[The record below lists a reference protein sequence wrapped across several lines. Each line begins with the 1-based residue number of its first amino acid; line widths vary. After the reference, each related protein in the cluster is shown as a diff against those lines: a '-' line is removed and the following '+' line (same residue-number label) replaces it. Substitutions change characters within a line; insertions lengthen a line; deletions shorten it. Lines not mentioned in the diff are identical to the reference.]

1 MNWTVSFSLNECR
14 FLTCVESL
22 AQDHEG
28 EFDNE
33 DEMLYRS
40 LGLLAAGA
48 EGLGDED
55 GDDEGL
61 EEDELDGD
69 LGEEEEAQG
78 ESYVATP
85 DTSALGALEAAMAW
99 ARSGPEGAVE
109 PAADEYTDD
118 DDVGY
123 RRIQISDAEF
133 YQFVPEHVIPPAG
146 KNGRDLVHDSFDLK
160 VRFVKL

>member
-1 MNWTVSFSLNECR
+1 MSFSLNVW

-61 EEDELDGD
+61 EEDELEGD
-69 LGEEEEAQG
+69 LGEEEAQG

-133 YQFVPEHVIPPAG
+133 YQFAPEHVIPPAG

-160 VRFVKL
+160 VQPEKLWRVTP